1 MKKNIALR
9 LASGLMLSCLLSTCV
24 ISGTFAKYVS
34 TYDGSDSA
42 RVAKWTFGN
51 MTELAVDMFDGKYTN
66 TDGDITVQA
75 GTNVVAPGTSKE
87 VTIQVLPAAAE
98 APEVAYNFNI
108 DVSTSAETSADLL
121 AKLVWKLDG
130 VKVGT
135 NGTFAELQTAIN
147 DLDGDYEAGV
157 LPDDTSFTV
166 AWEWPAEVDNAGD
179 TALGSAGTAKLE
191 VVFSV
196 TATQNV

>member
-51 MTELAVDMFDGKYTN
+51 MTELEVDMFDGEYTN
-66 TDGDITVQA
+66 VKSKDA
-75 GTNVVAPGTSKE
+75 TNVVAPGTSKE
-87 VTIQVLPAAAE
+87 VTIDVLPAAAE
-98 APEVAYNFNI
+98 APEVAYSFNI
-108 DVSTSAETSADLL
+108 DVSTSDDTNADLL
-121 AKLVWKLDG
+121 GKLVWKLDG
-130 VKVGT
+130 TKVGT
-135 NGTFAELQTAIN
+135 NGTFAELQAAIN
-147 DLDGDYEAGV
+147 DLDGDYAAGE
-157 LPDDTSFTV
+157 LPSDTSFTV

-196 TATQNV
+196 TATQKV